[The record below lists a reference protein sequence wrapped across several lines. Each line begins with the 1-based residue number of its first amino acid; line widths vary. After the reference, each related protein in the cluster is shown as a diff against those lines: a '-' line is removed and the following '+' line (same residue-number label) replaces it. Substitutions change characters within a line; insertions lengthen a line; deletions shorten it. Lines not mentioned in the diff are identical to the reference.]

1 MADRN
6 SGPEDVSRDDGF
18 RAWLAMND
26 YLVDEGFL
34 VFDVN
39 GMPDDP
45 FTQEGLRV
53 AETEALRRFADSATT
68 LRPVMVTAGA
78 FVYRIRAEDLNQT

>member
-6 SGPEDVSRDDGF
+6 SGPEDISRHDGF

-26 YLVDEGFL
+26 YLVDEDFL
-34 VFDVN
+34 VFDVD

-53 AETEALRRFADSATT
+53 AETEALRRFADSATA

-78 FVYRIRAEDLNQT
+78 FVYHIRAEDLNQT